1 MTAGMKTALVLLSI
15 SHAAVSQPAD
25 SAVMN
30 KRYHVNYLTIGVFSA
45 GALTADYFAIRHF
58 QAKPQIS
65 DAEVLAL
72 NTDGINSIDRWALH
86 QNPAN
91 RSTYNKI
98 SDYIQ
103 PPMFI
108 LLPALL
114 GLDKKIRKDWLD
126 ILFMYMEGHIITHTT
141 YAYSWFGPMFQNR
154 YRPLTY
160 YTDLPLAERKK
171 EGNRNSLF
179 SGHVGSTAFTSFFIV
194 KVYCDYHPEIG
205 AAKYLLYTAALVPP
219 LAMGYFRVRAMAH
232 FPSDDLIGLTL
243 GAAIGI
249 IVPEVHKFQKKG
261 ITLGMFCTPDAM
273 GLNLCW
279 KLPVSKLGNAVAF
292 SENKNK
298 LSNNIR

>member
-1 MTAGMKTALVLLSI
+1 MIAGMSYPILLYPKFRCFKKFLCVLVFLSI
-15 SHAAVSQPAD
+15 SYYAFSQPAD
-25 SAVMN
+25 SVVKN
-30 KRYHVNYLTIGVFSA
+30 KLYHVNYLPIGLFTA

-126 ILFMYMEGHIITHTT
+126 ILFMYMEGHIIPIQLTHI
-141 YAYSWFGPMFQNR
+141 AGW
-154 YRPLTY
+154 
-160 YTDLPLAERKK
+160 
-171 EGNRNSLF
+171 
-179 SGHVGSTAFTSFFIV
+179 GHVSDGTGRLLIIPTCRWLSEKKKATVIHFS
-194 KVYCDYHPEIG
+194 
-205 AAKYLLYTAALVPP
+205 AA
-219 LAMGYFRVRAMAH
+219 M
-232 FPSDDLIGLTL
+232 
-243 GAAIGI
+243 
-249 IVPEVHKFQKKG
+249 
-261 ITLGMFCTPDAM
+261 
-273 GLNLCW
+273 
-279 KLPVSKLGNAVAF
+279 
-292 SENKNK
+292 
-298 LSNNIR
+298 

>member
-1 MTAGMKTALVLLSI
+1 MTAGMKTALVLIGI
-15 SHAAVSQPAD
+15 SHAAFSQPAD

-65 DAEVLAL
+65 DAEILAL

-160 YTDLPLAERKK
+160 YTELPLAERKK

-194 KVYCDYHPEIG
+194 KVYCDYHPELG
-205 AAKYLLYTAALVPP
+205 SAKYLLYTAALIPP
-219 LAMGYFRVRAMAH
+219 VTMGYFRVRALAH
-232 FPSDDLIGLTL
+232 FPSDDLVGLTL

-249 IVPEVHKFQKKG
+249 IVPELHKFQNKG
-261 ITLGMFCTPDAM
+261 ITMGMFCTPDAT
-273 GLNLCW
+273 GLSLCW
-279 KLPVSKLGNAVAF
+279 KLPVHKEGNNEVAF
-292 SENKNK
+292 SKNSK
-298 LSNNIR
+298 PGNDIH